1 MANWESTHCSSS
13 MRENITIDSML
24 SDSYCW
30 VLPGSTILGG
40 SVARESVDVLENKYI
55 LSVNS
60 SSVITGSFF
69 FFIQNSLSPSP
80 KKIDTSEEEIK

>member
-69 FFIQNSLSPSP
+69 FSFKTVYPPLQRR
-80 KKIDTSEEEIK
+80 